1 MRKMTALIPP
11 ILIVIAMLA
20 AAPGAIPPVAAQG
33 GSTPEPAHL
42 VLSVDNGTEARINRM
57 NWDVNAWAPLLPG
70 ASVRASDYLDLAG
83 RTTVSILC
91 ADLSVIDQLGSEAP
105 RCNPYPGT
113 PAFHYADD
121 PTWTMRGS
129 TEAVVT
135 LPNGIIP
142 PEVRDPGAYAVT
154 ELGGADLDA
163 LNAQVSTIM
172 GLGVSPEAQAFALS
186 SLYRDQGVLFEALG
200 VMTAISDLGCSERRP
215 AVEPPPADAR
225 PLLQSAVVYLR
236 VGELYEM
243 LGQNEDAMRNYR
255 CAGDLAQATSDPAD
269 LALAYARQ
277 ANLSDDPAQAIQ
289 FYQQAINN
297 YAQLGAKND
306 VDALMNLCGA
316 RSCSIP

>member
-1 MRKMTALIPP
+1 MRKMTAFVPP

-20 AAPGAIPPVAAQG
+20 AAPGAIPPAAAQG
-33 GSTPEPAHL
+33 GDTPEPAHL

-57 NWDVNAWAPLLPG
+57 DWDVNAWAPLFPG

-83 RTTVSILC
+83 RTTLSILC
-91 ADLSVIDQLGSEAP
+91 ADLTVIDQLGSEAP

-113 PAFHYADD
+113 PAFYYADD
-121 PTWTMRGS
+121 PTWTMRDS
-129 TEAVVT
+129 TETVVT
-135 LPNGIIP
+135 LPDGTIP
-142 PEVRDPGAYAVT
+142 PEVRNPGSYSVSV
-154 ELGGADLDA
+154 LGGADLDA
-163 LNAQVSTIM
+163 LNAQVSAIM
-172 GLGVSPEAQAFALS
+172 GLGVPPEAQAFALS

-225 PLLQSAVVYLR
+225 PLLQSPVVYLR

-255 CAGDLAQATSDPAD
+255 CAGDLAQATDDPAD

-277 ANLSDDPAQAIQ
+277 ANLVGDPTQAIQ
-289 FYQQAINN
+289 FYQQAVDS

-306 VDALMNLCGA
+306 VDGLMNLCGA
-316 RSCSIP
+316 RNCTAP